1 MTRDKCVELIIE
13 VYRQYLPAG
22 GPPVDVGAET
32 RLFGGDSPLDSTGL
46 ASMVVEMEQQ
56 VNDLCEV
63 EIVIADDRAM
73 SQKGSPFR
81 TIGALA
87 DYIQL
92 LLSEQQ
98 RT

>member
-22 GPPVDVGAET
+22 GLAGHVGAET
-32 RLFGGDSPLDSTGL
+32 RLFGGDSPLDSTAL
-46 ASMVVEMEQQ
+46 ASMVIEMEQQ
-56 VNDLCEV
+56 VNDLCDRS
-63 EIVIADDRAM
+63 IVIADDRAM
-73 SQKGSPFR
+73 AQKGSPFR

-92 LLSEQQ
+92 LLSEQ
-98 RT
+98 RRA